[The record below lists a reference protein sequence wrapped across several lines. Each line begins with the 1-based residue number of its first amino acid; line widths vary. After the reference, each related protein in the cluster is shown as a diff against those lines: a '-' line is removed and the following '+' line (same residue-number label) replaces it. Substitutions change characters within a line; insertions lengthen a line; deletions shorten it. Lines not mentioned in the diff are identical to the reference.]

1 MGVVKVSALALALW
15 LGGCSGPT
23 AEPPPPPPPPPAKT
37 VFDPMTQSLE
47 RARGVQQT
55 VDQQADATRRD
66 IDAAERGNAP

>member
-1 MGVVKVSALALALW
+1 MGVVKVSALSLALW
-15 LGGCSGPT
+15 LGGCSRPT
-23 AEPPPPPPPPPAKT
+23 AEPPPPPPPAKT

-55 VDQQADATRRD
+55 VNQQADATRRD